1 MLYGGLAGART
12 TESLTVA
19 GAGAPA
25 WHATSLLLQPR
36 LTGHVILCAPRL
48 ISNARV
54 QCVCRAL
61 YNRELLQLHEDVF
74 QQVDRDCVSS
84 VRVCFGHQFF
94 LGSLVLER

>member
-61 YNRELLQLHEDVF
+61 YNRELHEDVF

-84 VRVCFGHQFF
+84 VRVCFGHLFF
-94 LGSLVLER
+94 LRSLVPER